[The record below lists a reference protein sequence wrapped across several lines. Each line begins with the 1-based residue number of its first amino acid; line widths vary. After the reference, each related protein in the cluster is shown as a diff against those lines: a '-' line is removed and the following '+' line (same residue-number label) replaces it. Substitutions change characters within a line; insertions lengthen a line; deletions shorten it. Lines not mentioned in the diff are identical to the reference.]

1 MTPGSLA
8 VLGRFASRVLL
19 AYARCMRVVLGSLLL
34 ALGLAAT
41 ASADAIGPCPD
52 GQIVVVNPTP
62 AGAMHHGGFHC
73 EPDPNASRC
82 SALPGARSESTTG
95 FVIVGLAGLAIASRR
110 RR

>member
-1 MTPGSLA
+1 
-8 VLGRFASRVLL
+8 
-19 AYARCMRVVLGSLLL
+19 MRVVLLMVLGS
-34 ALGLAAT
+34 LGLATPAL
-41 ASADAIGPCPD
+41 ADSIGPCPD

-82 SALPGARSESTTG
+82 SALPGVGGASSLAFVMTG
-95 FVIVGLAGLAIASRR
+95 VAGLVLASRR

>member
-1 MTPGSLA
+1 MRA
-8 VLGRFASRVLL
+8 VFVMLL
-19 AYARCMRVVLGSLLL
+19 VS
-34 ALGLAAT
+34 LGLAAT

-82 SALPGARSESTTG
+82 SALPGVRTESTSSL
-95 FVIVGLAGLAIASRR
+95 VIVGLAGLAVASRR